1 MKKSI
6 LLLIIISIIILSE
19 FVLAV
24 GSSTRSSNTQKN
36 TTIQAS
42 TAVPCDSQSTTRER
56 IKCRLE
62 TRAEKLGTIEE
73 SCKNNPDESRCIAL
87 QNSLNPC
94 YDIPSG
100 MEKRSC
106 LYRVVGV
113 QVGHVNGATNDK
125 KRELAASFLYELQ
138 ERIEAKEKANIIT
151 SDQAAGLIDQI
162 VTLKQKLLTNA
173 PISEIRTLMLEFKT
187 SYRETMQ

>member
-1 MKKSI
+1 MKKSTP
-6 LLLIIISIIILSE
+6 LLIIISLIILSTS
-19 FVLAV
+19 VLAV
-24 GSSTRSSNTQKN
+24 GSSTGSSNTQAN
-36 TTIQAS
+36 TTVQTNTTVS
-42 TAVPCDSQSTTRER
+42 CDSQSTTRER

-62 TRAEKLGTIEE
+62 TQAEKLGTIEE

-100 MEKRSC
+100 MEKRLC
-106 LYRVVGV
+106 LYRVVGI
-113 QVGHVNGATNDK
+113 GIGAVNGATNEK

-151 SDQAAGLIDQI
+151 PDQAAGLIDQI

-173 PISEIRTLMLEFKT
+173 PIAEIRTLMLEFKS

>member
-6 LLLIIISIIILSE
+6 PLLIIISLIILSS
-19 FVLAV
+19 FVFAV
-24 GSSTRSSNTQKN
+24 GSSTRSSNTQTN

-42 TAVPCDSQSTTRER
+42 TAVSCDSQSTTRER

-62 TRAEKLGTIEE
+62 ARAEELGTIEE
-73 SCKNNPDESRCIAL
+73 SCKNNPEESRCIAL
-87 QNSLNPC
+87 QNALTPC
-94 YDIPSG
+94 YSQSRG
-100 MEKRSC
+100 TEKRAC
-106 LYRVVGV
+106 LYRVVGI
-113 QVGHVNGATNDK
+113 GIGAVNGATNEK

-151 SDQAAGLIDQI
+151 PDQAAGLIDQI

-173 PISEIRTLMLEFKT
+173 PIAEIRTLMLEFKS